1 METEEQLNEQI
12 CMEINEQI
20 FMEIDEQILADV
32 TFSLDIDDDVYQQ
45 VLEDFRIKRLR
56 YKMGGDEVIHLV
68 VSPEQDPPIQ
78 EGVNL

>member
-12 CMEINEQI
+12 C
-20 FMEIDEQILADV
+20 MEIDEQILADV

-56 YKMGGDEVIHLV
+56 YKMGGDEGIH
-68 VSPEQDPPIQ
+68 SIEQDPPISSGPQ
-78 EGVNL
+78 FVK

>member
-12 CMEINEQI
+12 YMDIN
-20 FMEIDEQILADV
+20 EQILADV

-56 YKMGGDEVIHLV
+56 YKMGGDEGIHSIV
-68 VSPEQDPPIQ
+68 KNTEED
-78 EGVNL
+78 GN

>member
-12 CMEINEQI
+12 CMEIN
-20 FMEIDEQILADV
+20 EQILADV

-56 YKMGGDEVIHLV
+56 YKMGGDEGIHSIV
-68 VSPEQDPPIQ
+68 KNTEED
-78 EGVNL
+78 GD